1 MYVVFLAGG
10 IASGKSTLARLLQA
24 KGAIRI
30 DLDEVSR
37 KVLATGSPLLEEIAQ
52 VFGNDVLDSAGNL
65 KRGLLARK
73 AFASKEATS
82 QLEAVELPAILMELK
97 RSLSR
102 IQHESSHALCV
113 IEIPRLDR
121 MGDALDLA
129 DEIVVVEAP
138 LAERLERA
146 KKKGMSPQDFTQ
158 RAALQ
163 PNDEELVRIASSSQ
177 PSLSCVIQNAGDP
190 LDLEQAASAL
200 VERAKDSNTV

>member
-37 KVLATGSPLLEEIAQ
+37 KVLATGSPLLAEIARD
-52 VFGNDVLDSAGNL
+52 FGDDVLDSAGNL

-73 AFASKEATS
+73 AFATKEATR
-82 QLEAVELPAILMELK
+82 QLEEIELPAILAELK
-97 RSLSR
+97 RCLSR
-102 IQHESSHALCV
+102 IKQETPHALCV
-113 IEIPRLDR
+113 VEIPCLDR
-121 MGDALDLA
+121 MGDALNLA

-138 LAERLERA
+138 LAQRLERA
-146 KKKGMSPQDFTQ
+146 EKKGMSPQDFTH

-163 PNDEELVRIASSSQ
+163 PNDEELVRIASSNQ
-177 PSLSCVIQNAGDP
+177 PSFLSVIRNTGDP
-190 LDLEQAASAL
+190 LDLEQAAITL
-200 VERAKDSNTV
+200 VSRAKGGNTA

>member
-37 KVLATGSPLLEEIAQ
+37 KVLAAQSPLLAEIAQ

-73 AFASKEATS
+73 AFATKEATR
-82 QLEAVELPAILMELK
+82 QLEAIELPAILTELK

-102 IQHESSHALCV
+102 IKKETPHALCV
-113 IEIPRLDR
+113 VEIPRLDR

-129 DEIVVVEAP
+129 DEIVVVGAP
-138 LAERLERA
+138 LAQRLERA

-163 PNDEELVRIASSSQ
+163 PNDEELVRIASSIQ
-177 PSLSCVIQNAGDP
+177 PSLSCVIHNAGDP

-200 VERAKDSNTV
+200 VERAKDSNTA